1 MYRSSGKEDFFQSSK
16 EGSLFSRLGNAFGM
30 VLLVNAAGMVE
41 AWIASSR
48 KYGDLL
54 ASRGNTFPLED
65 LPFEDPLLGK
75 RLLELLRNKKE
86 TSFFCSLEVAEE
98 RLYLQGWICCL
109 SDSSGILAFRDRT
122 RENITERK
130 LRSLARRV
138 RNILAA
144 VQSASMGFWEW
155 DLERNIFSTSRKWRD
170 LLGLPSA
177 PGKWFLPLSQEE
189 REQVLYQLRPFLSG
203 LSEEAPGFEGEYQ
216 MSHPWKEFFW
226 MSVWGTVVRRS
237 PSGKPLKIM
246 GCHQDISLWK
256 QALKDLEAEKI
267 KFEHLFMENS
277 TAISVLDEEGRVL
290 QVNPAFE
297 SLFGFA
303 EKELRGRALL
313 DSLVPPELH
322 HDFVNYY
329 EEVMRGQYMSRET
342 WRRCKNGSLVEV
354 WLRSIPFSVHSRKMS
369 YNMYLDI
376 TLRKRALRKLER
388 MASTDMLTG
397 IFNRQ
402 HFYLLAEKILREA
415 REEQKTLSL
424 VIFDLDNFKS
434 VNDTYGHAVGDQVLQ
449 KVVRRIELFLE
460 DEMLF
465 ARWGGEEFVLLLP
478 YPGER
483 AKIVAESFRN
493 AVASGEYAP
502 VPGVTASFGVA
513 GFRKGHKDLGALEM
527 EADEALYRAKTL
539 GKNRVVLYDDM
550 ESFSSEEN

>member
-1 MYRSSGKEDFFQSSK
+1 MDKNAEKGDFFQNS
-16 EGSLFSRLGNAFGM
+16 ETGRVFSRLGSAFGM

-41 AWIASSR
+41 TWIASSR
-48 KYGDLL
+48 RYEGLL
-54 ASRGNTFPLED
+54 ASLGSSFPLER
-65 LPFEDPLLGK
+65 LPFEDPFLGK
-75 RLLELLRNKKE
+75 RLLELLRRKKE
-86 TSFFCSLEVAEE
+86 TSFFCSLEVSEE
-98 RLYLQGWICCL
+98 RLCAQGWMYCL
-109 SDSSGILAFRDRT
+109 SDSSGIFAFRDRT

-130 LRSLARRV
+130 LRSLAQRV
-138 RNILAA
+138 RNILVA

-155 DLERNIFSTSRKWRD
+155 DLERNTFSTSRKWRD
-170 LLGLPSA
+170 LLGFPSA
-177 PGKWFLPLSQEE
+177 SGKWFLPLSREE
-189 REQVLYQLRPFLSG
+189 REQVLLQLEPFLSA

-216 MSHPWKEFFW
+216 MPHPWKESVW

-237 PSGKPLKIM
+237 PSGKPLKVM
-246 GCHQDISLWK
+246 GCHQDVSLWK

-303 EKELRGRALL
+303 EKELRGRTLL
-313 DSLVPPELH
+313 DSLVPPELY
-322 HDFVNYY
+322 HDFTDYY
-329 EEVMRGQYMSRET
+329 EGVMKGQYMSRET

-376 TLRKRALRKLER
+376 TLRKRAMRKLER

-402 HFYLLAEKILREA
+402 HFYLLAEKILLEA
-415 REEQKTLSL
+415 REEQEPISL
-424 VIFDLDNFKS
+424 IIFDLDNFKS

-478 YPGER
+478 HPGER

-493 AVASGEYAP
+493 AVAAGEYAP

-513 GFRKGHKDLGALEM
+513 VFRQYHKDLGALEV
-527 EADEALYRAKTL
+527 EADKALYRAKAL

-550 ESFSSEEN
+550 GNFSSERN